1 MWENAFLDCK
11 MDLVTSAI
19 EDGNLSEVQLYLRMP
34 FEFTSEEIDFLT
46 LFCCRRFRLQLLHLF
61 AGRSVLLAKQEE
73 VFRSPAYLQGIL
85 SFLSFVKPSVSYWL
99 EVFFPE
105 ESALIAA
112 EQQAG
117 LFFLGDHRGQDPQ
130 VLLLCFLEIMFSYM
144 PPGRPSGKSPVSCKD
159 AVPLYRPQLQELVK
173 IHRHLGTFDPGFFV
187 EDLGEALEWLV
198 REHWTLREL
207 HLPLCSHMD
216 VHLFRTLMSQDMLYS
231 LPVFLQQYL
240 TKIVRPAIRER
251 HVATC
256 LQNVLHVI
264 LLGLPEEVCH
274 HISTF
279 LDPLRIRTSFAGRS
293 CFYVE

>member
-1 MWENAFLDCK
+1 MFLFVGALASSCVANISSFLVAFSNTL
-11 MDLVTSAI
+11 L
-19 EDGNLSEVQLYLRMP
+19 LPPPPLP
-34 FEFTSEEIDFLT
+34 FADVVASI
-46 LFCCRRFRLQLLHLF
+46 F
-61 AGRSVLLAKQEE
+61 AVLLAKQEE

-187 EDLGEALEWLV
+187 EDLG
-198 REHWTLREL
+198 
-207 HLPLCSHMD
+207 
-216 VHLFRTLMSQDMLYS
+216 
-231 LPVFLQQYL
+231 
-240 TKIVRPAIRER
+240 
-251 HVATC
+251 
-256 LQNVLHVI
+256 
-264 LLGLPEEVCH
+264 
-274 HISTF
+274 
-279 LDPLRIRTSFAGRS
+279 
-293 CFYVE
+293 